1 MKKLK
6 WWEENFEGLLLSM
19 MLAAL
24 TALVI
29 LQVIMRYFV
38 NNPLTWSEELC
49 RMLLVWSGFFSIGF
63 CARKGTTICL
73 DTVLNLMPLP
83 IKRIILNATTL
94 FMILLLLWLLKGAY
108 QLTVETYHGGSLLPG
123 LLISQ
128 YWLYVGPMV
137 GIALGVIRFI
147 QCLFR
152 THFYRNIEKK
162 EG

>member
-19 MLAAL
+19 MLTAL

-63 CARKGTTICL
+63 CARKGTT
-73 DTVLNLMPLP
+73 DRKSTRLNSS
-83 IKRIILNATTL
+83 
-94 FMILLLLWLLKGAY
+94 
-108 QLTVETYHGGSLLPG
+108 H
-123 LLISQ
+123 
-128 YWLYVGPMV
+128 
-137 GIALGVIRFI
+137 
-147 QCLFR
+147 
-152 THFYRNIEKK
+152 
-162 EG
+162 